1 MMRSIKL
8 KDSLYKEAERL
19 SKTQGIQVDVLIPQT
34 LKQGLNVLN
43 EKEVLE
49 LYGDCKITLQKAATL
64 LSIDIWEMIDKIK
77 KADLHIDYSI
87 EELSEDLK

>member
-1 MMRSIKL
+1 
-8 KDSLYKEAERL
+8 
-19 SKTQGIQVDVLIPQT
+19 VDVLIPQT